1 MKATGRWYFAF
12 GLFLI
17 ICGYAGY
24 ASNPEEAQTALYSG
38 SMFGSLCA
46 MIGIGIY
53 LKFWFMRHVAFVVTL
68 LLITAFCWR
77 ATVGWLA
84 VSAGEPKL
92 FAASLITAML
102 VASVLSFLYLLK
114 NWKKA

>member
-17 ICGYAGY
+17 VCGYAGY
-24 ASNPEEAQTALYSG
+24 ASNPEEAATALYSG
-38 SMFGSLCA
+38 SVFGSLSA
-46 MIGIGIY
+46 MIGVGLY
-53 LKFWFMRHVAFVVTL
+53 LKVGFLRYVALVVTL
-68 LLITAFCWR
+68 LLITAFTWR
-77 ATVGWLA
+77 STVGWMA

-102 VASVLSFLYLLK
+102 AASVLALLVLLTK
-114 NWKKA
+114 WKQA